1 MRKVEITSFNANW
14 AQMFKE
20 EAKQFQDIFG
30 SDMLA
35 IHHIGSTSVP
45 GLKAKPII
53 DIMPVVNDIDAVDHF
68 NKEMEKIGY
77 EPKGEFGIAGRRYF
91 RKGEVERTHHVH
103 FFQAGHSDIKRH
115 LAFRDYLRA
124 HHDVADMYGE
134 LKESLAKRFLDNMD
148 AYIEGKE
155 PFVLEWEKKALIW
168 YDAK

>member
-1 MRKVEITSFNANW
+1 MRKVEVTSFNANW

-20 EAKQFQDIFG
+20 EADQFRNIFG

-53 DIMPVVNDIDAVDHF
+53 DIMPVVNDIDTVDHF

-91 RKGEVERTHHVH
+91 RKGKVERTHHVH
-103 FFQAGHSDIKRH
+103 FFEVGHP
-115 LAFRDYLRA
+115 
-124 HHDVADMYGE
+124 G
-134 LKESLAKRFLDNMD
+134 
-148 AYIEGKE
+148 
-155 PFVLEWEKKALIW
+155 
-168 YDAK
+168 